1 MNEVH
6 RFLITEPVF
15 KPEAAQAMSRA
26 FDDVCASLQF
36 PNRAVKARE
45 MVAKRIIEHGRQ
57 GETQYECLRDRV
69 LREAA
74 YRLP

>member
-6 RFLITEPVF
+6 RFLIAEPVF

-26 FDDVCASLQF
+26 FEDVCASLEF
-36 PNRAVKARE
+36 PNSALKARE
-45 MVAKRIIEHGRQ
+45 MVAKRIIELGRQ
-57 GETQYECLRDRV
+57 GETQYERFRDRV

-74 YRLP
+74 YRR